1 MESLKRALN
10 RLESLRHETQ
20 TAGNSAAS
28 IISEVSHFMRDLPV
42 VIEDLKQVEIDLETK
57 NDHSCNCSH

>member
-10 RLESLRHETQ
+10 RLESLQHETQ

-42 VIEDLKQVEIDLETK
+42 VIQDLKQVEVDLETK
-57 NDHSCNCSH
+57 NDHGGNHDH